1 MKVTIQNLGAIQS
14 AEIDLKPLTVLIG
27 PNNAGKTWMAYT
39 LAGIFGSHGL
49 NTYASAYVGRKFEK
63 KYPPLDNAIEQILST
78 GKTTIN
84 LVEFAEQYGESYFQS
99 VARYAQLWMP
109 DFMSTQFD
117 VFDKMEISINL
128 AESKA
133 LFLEQVKQSSLQ
145 VDVAHGTLKVS
156 KKRGNPILQAYTS
169 AENEESITEQI
180 PSEEIKERLV
190 RNVMRILHQALY
202 SEIHVFPT
210 ERTTLVTFRLG
221 SAKTQVVM
229 NEKAREVFEAFT
241 NALQR
246 LRDLSE
252 AEIEDFIAPEPQQG
266 IGPIGYF
273 LSMLGEVFQ
282 ISPKEI
288 RKREKGVQSN
298 PKIKKY
304 QQLAQVLEEEILDG
318 NLDFSTPEPN
328 ARRDML
334 FYPRKNVALE
344 MSIVSSMVKELA
356 PLVLYLRYIAQPD
369 ELLIIDEPEMNLHPE
384 AQAKMIEFLCML
396 VNAGLRVLV
405 TTHSTYIVDQLT
417 NLIYAAQLET
427 EKQKSLAEVFF
438 LENESAFIPQEKV
451 SVYCVEN
458 GTAESILRE
467 NGRMDWD
474 TFSNVSNRIANI
486 HSIM

>member
-1 MKVTIQNLGAIQS
+1 MRKGHMNNQDPSGANIMKVTIQNLGAIQS

-252 AEIEDFIAPEPQQG
+252 AEIEDFIAPDPQQ
-266 IGPIGYF
+266 
-273 LSMLGEVFQ
+273 
-282 ISPKEI
+282 
-288 RKREKGVQSN
+288 
-298 PKIKKY
+298 
-304 QQLAQVLEEEILDG
+304 
-318 NLDFSTPEPN
+318 
-328 ARRDML
+328 
-334 FYPRKNVALE
+334 
-344 MSIVSSMVKELA
+344 
-356 PLVLYLRYIAQPD
+356 
-369 ELLIIDEPEMNLHPE
+369 
-384 AQAKMIEFLCML
+384 
-396 VNAGLRVLV
+396 
-405 TTHSTYIVDQLT
+405 
-417 NLIYAAQLET
+417 
-427 EKQKSLAEVFF
+427 
-438 LENESAFIPQEKV
+438 
-451 SVYCVEN
+451 
-458 GTAESILRE
+458 
-467 NGRMDWD
+467 
-474 TFSNVSNRIANI
+474 
-486 HSIM
+486 